1 MCFNFCFCFFTWD
14 SYKYSKLFSK
24 IKKHDKIV
32 LNNIYSYSGY
42 DISFDTRGT
51 FSLSNGAMLIW
62 AHLCMLI
69 IKKDMLILGKGS
81 TQGLVD
87 TTLTAEAEY
96 PFRVNQTKKEVL
108 F

>member
-42 DISFDTRGT
+42 GISFDTCGT
-51 FSLSNGAMLIW
+51 FSLSNGGIGKNVLIFD
-62 AHLCMLI
+62 ADMSSSVHVDN
-69 IKKDMLILGKGS
+69 KKR
-81 TQGLVD
+81 
-87 TTLTAEAEY
+87 Y
-96 PFRVNQTKKEVL
+96 VNSW
-108 F
+108 